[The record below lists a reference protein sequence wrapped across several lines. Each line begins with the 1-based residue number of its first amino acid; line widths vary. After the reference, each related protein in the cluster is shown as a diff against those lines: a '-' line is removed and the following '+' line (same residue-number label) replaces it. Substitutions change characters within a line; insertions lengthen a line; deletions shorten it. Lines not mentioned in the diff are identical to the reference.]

1 MKSKMLLFFAV
12 LLTSGL
18 VSCSDDDKKTLKGDP
33 DLTHEGQKWTVTS
46 IDYTLIDQNTSGS
59 GAGQTFKSGSNGTGA
74 FYFVDGEA
82 KGSFE
87 LTMEGYNKED
97 VFNYTVDGES
107 ITIVTIEQSVGA
119 TTNQNVVALSGSST
133 DTEMSLSGT
142 IVKQSTSGQFLLEF
156 DAVLEKE

>member
-1 MKSKMLLFFAV
+1 MKSKMLFFFLFIAAATF
-12 LLTSGL
+12 
-18 VSCSDDDKKTLKGDP
+18 VSCSEDDEKKLKGDP
-33 DLTHEGQKWTVTS
+33 DLTHAGEKWTVTS

-97 VFNYTVDGES
+97 VFNYTRDGES
-107 ITIVTIEQSVGA
+107 VSIVTIEQSAGA
-119 TTNQNVVALSGSST
+119 TTNQNVVALSGSSSE
-133 DTEMSLSGT
+133 TEMSLSGT
-142 IVKQSTSGQFLLEF
+142 IVKQSTTGQFMLEF
-156 DAVLEKE
+156 EAVLVKE